1 MDLDVIVDVDVDDSL
16 FPARPSP
23 GRCNSP
29 GLLGFTA
36 TPIIIGD
43 RCGLAHEKLDVYQ
56 CSIEFLALSA
66 EVLDRLPRKGSATL
80 ADQLKRASLSIP
92 LNIAEGVGKTTDADR
107 SRYYGI
113 ARGSAM
119 ECGAIIDACRVLALI
134 EPARAE
140 TGKNLLV
147 RIVGMLTKMCRG

>member
-1 MDLDVIVDVDVDDSL
+1 MTFAQLNLRNGRTAITVITVM
-16 FPARPSP
+16 
-23 GRCNSP
+23 
-29 GLLGFTA
+29 T
-36 TPIIIGD
+36 
-43 RCGLAHEKLDVYQ
+43 LAHEKLDVYQ